1 MSDHLYSEEEVA
13 RLIRRAVE
21 LETERRKQGETGDKA
36 GLTIQDLEKIAADSG
51 IDPELM
57 RRAAEELQ
65 EKNTSPNIRTDDIED
80 NTTITKSEIVAEHWI
95 PATADERMLDN
106 LILELNHRFG
116 TSQDDITWW
125 NELIGDYSGKA
136 LVNKTSTSVDW
147 KYTDE
152 LELHTFRVLIQQRGE
167 KLRIRVSKRQGW
179 NLSWNSDGMTIFTGV
194 ASAILFTALGIALS
208 YAVVDSP
215 WLGILGGAALTA
227 LFVPLISKFS
237 KRRLRKH
244 RDEVTEIA
252 ENLVVQAKQLAS
264 ESRSFKRAG
273 KSVNKDT
280 SEIEIEIETDSRS
293 GEFDQES
300 SSDRLRNNLRN

>member
-21 LETERRKQGETGDKA
+21 LESERTEQGSTSDKA

-57 RRAAEELQ
+57 RRAAEELK
-65 EKNTSPNIRTDDIED
+65 EKNTSPNSQADNIED
-80 NTTITKSEIVAEHWI
+80 NTTISKSEIVAEHWI
-95 PATADERMLDN
+95 KATADERMLDN

-116 TSQDDITWW
+116 TSQEEITWW

-152 LELHTFRVLIQQRGE
+152 LELHTLRVLIQQRGE

-179 NLSWNSDGMTIFTGV
+179 NLSWNSDGLKIFSGV
-194 ASAILFTALGIALS
+194 ASAILFTTLGIALS
-208 YAVVDSP
+208 YAVMDSP
-215 WLGILGGAALTA
+215 WLGLLGGVALTA
-227 LFVPLISKFS
+227 LFVPLISKLS
-237 KRRLRKH
+237 KNRLRKH

-264 ESRSFKRAG
+264 ESTSFKSAN
-273 KSVNKDT
+273 KTVNHDT
-280 SEIEIEIETDSRS
+280 SEIEIDTVSFSSESENR
-293 GEFDQES
+293 S
-300 SSDRLRNNLRN
+300 SSGRLRNNLRN